1 MRISKLTLSDVLVAE
16 QGGDTVLP
24 RGGLEGREDR
34 CSREGSAS
42 SGGGGG
48 GVSGCSRS
56 LEQLNSIVENIP
68 LDSANIINKGKNIP

>member
-1 MRISKLTLSDVLVAE
+1 MGE

-34 CSREGSAS
+34 REGSVS
-42 SGGGGG
+42 TGG

-68 LDSANIINKGKNIP
+68 LDSANINKGKNIP